1 MCGRRGQGTGDS
13 SGFPGGCRA
22 GPGRPQEPTKY
33 SASPHLFTRVH
44 TYSSVNSH
52 REATGRG
59 QEPVRFFFFFFLPK
73 SRGDSDGSEPLFCV
87 FPANQGFLPRSVGN
101 DGTQQTLAGSL
112 PSPPASSVGGT
123 RLGRPGAPAAASVS
137 AARSVPAVSSWLGV
151 SGADGL
157 EWGRM
162 HGLSILG
169 ESLFKYLKISR
180 GIPDFQPKSSFMLVV
195 VPLLG

>member
-59 QEPVRFFFFFFLPK
+59 QEPVRFFFFFCLNHVGTVTALSHCSVYSLQTRVS
-73 SRGDSDGSEPLFCV
+73 SRGQSGMTGRSRPWLGLCLRRQRPLSAG
-87 FPANQGFLPRSVGN
+87 PASAAQGHLLPPRCPRPEASPRSAPGSAS
-101 DGTQQTLAGSL
+101 LARMAWNG
-112 PSPPASSVGGT
+112 V
-123 RLGRPGAPAAASVS
+123 
-137 AARSVPAVSSWLGV
+137 ARTV
-151 SGADGL
+151 
-157 EWGRM
+157 
-162 HGLSILG
+162 
-169 ESLFKYLKISR
+169 
-180 GIPDFQPKSSFMLVV
+180 FQF
-195 VPLLG
+195 